1 MECRRPG
8 VGHGFRFRGLPD
20 QQMQGEDASGVLEA
34 SRDLRKKI
42 EKKSTS
48 STTHT
53 ELQLDSADRAVI
65 VEGSTPAAEVTD
77 ASKVSF
83 ASNDVRGKLKKCEV
97 EFEARQMASRS
108 N

>member
-1 MECRRPG
+1 
-8 VGHGFRFRGLPD
+8 
-20 QQMQGEDASGVLEA
+20 MQGEDASGVLEA